1 MTYQEFKKK
10 PMFTISG
17 CNKDIFNE
25 AINQMSSDEVALLKL
40 SVVFVIF
47 LLLVSIVGYI
57 SAVWS
62 VCAFYGLGLFLC
74 CVLGVSIG
82 FLVYMF
88 VGKMI
93 KFLLPEKIAYNT
105 VCKLVYVHVLIA
117 VGLNFLTSIYL

>member
-10 PMFTISG
+10 PMFSING
-17 CNKDIFNE
+17 YNKEIFNE

-105 VCKLVYVHVLIA
+105 VCKFVYVHVLIA

>member
-10 PMFTISG
+10 PMFTING

-25 AINQMSSDEVALLKL
+25 AINKMSSDEVALLKL

-93 KFLLPEKIAYNT
+93 KFILPEKIAYNT
-105 VCKLVYVHVLIA
+105 VCKFVYVHVLIA

>member
-17 CNKDIFNE
+17 CNKEIFNE

-74 CVLGVSIG
+74 CVLGVFIG

-88 VGKMI
+88 VCKAI
-93 KFLLPEKIAYNT
+93 KFALPEKISYNI
-105 VCKLVYVHVLIA
+105 VCKCVYVHILLA